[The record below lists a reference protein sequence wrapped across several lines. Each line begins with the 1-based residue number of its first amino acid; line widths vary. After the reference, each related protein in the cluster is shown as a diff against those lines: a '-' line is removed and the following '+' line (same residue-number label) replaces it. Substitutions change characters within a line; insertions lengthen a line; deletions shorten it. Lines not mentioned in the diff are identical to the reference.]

1 MRSQGIY
8 RKIYTKM
15 WGDEKFM
22 KLSSPQPNAQTL
34 WLYLLTGPH
43 NTVLPGIFIL
53 GEMSLAEFLNWDIEP
68 TKIILTELA
77 NEGMLEVDSKTKVV
91 ILPTAVQYNPPESP
105 NTPTAWARQF
115 ASIPECSLKCKFLKY
130 LVKYMSTKAD
140 LKNIFLAEFQDWL
153 TEEQKAIPIF
163 PDPPFNFQEEWHAP
177 EITSIDAS
185 RHLRETDRPLNEL
198 EKLVEELKIHCK
210 NHEKKPCEMWVRAGE
225 ETYRLTGGVSTFGSN
240 VVFFAT
246 TTGENHF

>member
-105 NTPTAWARQF
+105 QTPTAWARQF

-130 LVKYMSTKAD
+130 LVIYMSTKAD
-140 LKNIFLAEFQDWL
+140 IKNIFLAEFQDWL
-153 TEEQKAIPIF
+153 TEEQKAILINGGNKSDPKITAYPTDENFFNSLRKLYPHINIEQELNQMKAWFMTPRGRGRKLTRRFIINWLNKTDKPI
-163 PDPPFNFQEEWHAP
+163 
-177 EITSIDAS
+177 EIART
-185 RHLRETDRPLNEL
+185 LNHYKDL
-198 EKLVEELKIHCK
+198 
-210 NHEKKPCEMWVRAGE
+210 
-225 ETYRLTGGVSTFGSN
+225 S
-240 VVFFAT
+240 
-246 TTGENHF
+246 